1 MNPRNLATSLL
12 LIAAACHA
20 PEGKEW
26 KPTIGLTS
34 TVDSSYDLSYDLTL
48 SGLGY
53 AGSIPVDFSM
63 TNIEFGTT
71 LVSEGPK
78 RLIKHQFFGFALGTG
93 NLSYPP
99 FSLDIAEI
107 SAGGRYYHDEGGPAI
122 PFLSIWSTLD
132 TPDDPEVPSQL
143 GLRFGGGVEFL
154 FGSTAALTLQ
164 GDYLVP
170 LINGEDSLG
179 FQYEV
184 SGFAIRFGIR
194 FMP

>member
-1 MNPRNLATSLL
+1 
-12 LIAAACHA
+12 
-20 PEGKEW
+20 
-26 KPTIGLTS
+26 
-34 TVDSSYDLSYDLTL
+34 
-48 SGLGY
+48 
-53 AGSIPVDFSM
+53 M
-63 TNIEFGTT
+63 TNIEFGAT

-78 RLIKHQFFGFALGTG
+78 RLIKHQFSGFALGTG
-93 NLSYPP
+93 DLSSPSA
-99 FSLDIAEI
+99 SLDIAEI
-107 SAGGRYYHDEGGPAI
+107 SAGGRYYHDKGGPAI

-132 TPDDPEVPSQL
+132 TPDDPEAPSQL

-154 FGSTAALTLQ
+154 IGSAAALTLQ